1 MNSGTLKEYIQRTGV
16 PYIGVLRRWCRQIL
30 SALEYLHNSNP
41 KIIHRDLKCDN
52 IFING
57 HSGHV
62 KVGDLGLSTK
72 MFESRTKSVIG
83 TPEFM
88 VIISFADVC
97 YFLYRHLNYMMKI
110 MTKK

>member
-16 PYIGVLRRWCRQIL
+16 PLIGVLRRWCRQIL
-30 SALEYLHNSNP
+30 LALQYLHSS

-62 KVGDLGLSTK
+62 KIGDLGLSTK
-72 MFESRTKSVIG
+72 MFKSRTKSVIG

-88 VIISFADVC
+88 VCRC
-97 YFLYRHLNYMMKI
+97 YFLLLYVIILRLLNYMMKTMI
-110 MTKK
+110 KK